1 MAAPE
6 PIMVSEAERLAR
18 VRLIRTERIGPIVYR
33 RLFQTY
39 GSARAALAAVPALA
53 RRGGERRPL
62 RLCPEATAADEIAT
76 LAAMGARLVFVGEP
90 DYPALLAEIAD
101 APPVL
106 AVRGRG
112 DLLARP
118 IVSVVGARNAS
129 AAGRR
134 VAGDIAAGL
143 GAAGYV
149 VASGLARGIDAAA
162 HAATLPT
169 GTAAVVAGG
178 VDVVYPQENKG
189 LFDSILA
196 QGVVIGEQPPGTVP
210 QATHFPRR
218 NRIISGLARGVV
230 VIEAAFGSGSLITAR
245 FAADQ
250 GREVFAVPGSPLDPR
265 ARGTNDLLRHGA
277 TLTETAADVIAGL
290 EGWVA
295 PRAEAGSVADDP
307 VPADVDD
314 EEVDRARREILGLL
328 GPTPV
333 EVDEILRQCQVTPA
347 LTRIILLELELAD
360 RLERHPGDKVALA
373 FTNR

>member
-1 MAAPE
+1 ML
-6 PIMVSEAERLAR
+6 SEAERLAR
-18 VRLIRTERIGPIVYR
+18 VRLIRTERIGPIVFR
-33 RLFQTY
+33 RLTETY
-39 GSARAALAAVPALA
+39 GSAVAALAAVPRLA
-53 RRGGERRPL
+53 QRGGERRPL
-62 RLCPEATAADEIAT
+62 KLCPEATARDEIAR
-76 LAAMGARLVFVGEP
+76 LEAMGARLIFVGES
-90 DYPALLAEIAD
+90 DYPALLAETAD
-101 APPVL
+101 PPPAL
-106 AVRGRG
+106 AVRGRL

-134 VAGDIAAGL
+134 VASDIAGGL
-143 GAAGYV
+143 GAAGYA
-149 VASGLARGIDAAA
+149 VASGLARGIDAAV
-162 HAATLPT
+162 HVATLAS
-169 GTAAVVAGG
+169 GTIAVVAGG

-189 LFDSILA
+189 LFDMILT
-196 QGVVIGEQPPGTVP
+196 QGAVVGEQPPGTVP

-277 TLTETAADVIAGL
+277 TLTETAQDVIAGL

-295 PRAEAGSVADDP
+295 PRAEEGSMADEP
-307 VPADVDD
+307 PPAEID
-314 EEVDRARREILGLL
+314 EADMDRARREIVGLL

-347 LTRIILLELELAD
+347 LARIVLLELELAD